1 MGRPGFDFQ
10 VQDGNLMEPVPV
22 LGVGNATPALTVSD
36 VIPVD
41 RCEQLFSNG
50 NTDGQFAFASVE
62 TFQTCISR
70 GLQDSETFA
79 QPAAKFVPGFTC
91 GPHVPFADREV
102 NFLLDLL
109 ANATSPVPVVSMS
122 SSRWTDIVALQR
134 ANGTLRSELKQ
145 RNLSDDA
152 WKTLVTTFSSKGPT
166 SDGRIKPDVV
176 APGLNISSARAGSSC
191 GTMEET
197 GTSMACPLT
206 AGAVTLV
213 RDYLSRKHN
222 MLNPSGP
229 LVKAALINGAQTMVR
244 CSNWIW

>member
-1 MGRPGFDFQ
+1 MERPGFDFQ

-41 RCEQLFSNG
+41 RCKQLFSNG
-50 NTDGQFAFASVE
+50 NTDGQFAFASVK

-70 GLQDSETFA
+70 GLQDNETFT

-91 GPHVPFADREV
+91 GPHVPFADSEV

-109 ANATSPVPVVSMS
+109 ANATLPVPVVSMS

-166 SDGRIKPDVV
+166 SDGRIKPDIV
-176 APGLNISSARAGSSC
+176 APGLNISSARAGSRC
-191 GTMEET
+191 GTMEDT